1 MKITAITTFMVPPR
15 WLFVRIDT
23 DAGISGWGEPIVEG
37 RAHTV
42 AAAVEELSDYL
53 IGKDPRHIE
62 DHWNVLYRGGFYRG
76 GPILMSALAGLDQAL
91 WDIHGKALGVP
102 VHQLLGGPVRDRIRV
117 YSWIGGDRPAD
128 TARAAK
134 EAVAR
139 GFTAVK
145 MNATEEVQFVD
156 THDKVTKVLE
166 NVQAVRDAVGPGVGL
181 AVDFHGRVH
190 KPMAKVLMRELSPFG
205 LMFIEE
211 PVLSEHLECIPEL
224 AALSP
229 APIALGERL
238 YSRFDFKRVLQTGGV
253 DILQPDPSHSGGIT
267 ETRKI
272 AAMAE
277 AYDVAI
283 ALHCPLGPIALAAN
297 LQLDAVCY
305 NAFIQE
311 QSLGIHYNASNDLL
325 DYLVDRSPFDYKE
338 GFVMI
343 PDGPGL
349 GIEINQAYVDERAA
363 EGHRWRNPIWRH
375 ADGSVAEW

>member
-1 MKITAITTFMVPPR
+1 MKITRLTTFVVPPR
-15 WLFVRIDT
+15 WLFLRIDT
-23 DAGISGWGEPIVEG
+23 DAGICGWGEPIVEG
-37 RAHTV
+37 RAHTI
-42 AAAVEELSDYL
+42 AAAVDELSDYL
-53 IGKDPRHIE
+53 VGKDPRRIE
-62 DHWNVLYRGGFYRG
+62 DLWSVMYRGGFYRG
-76 GPILMSALAGLDQAL
+76 GPVLMSAIAGIDQAL
-91 WDIHGKALGVP
+91 WDIKGKDLGRP
-102 VHQLLGGPVRDRIRV
+102 VHDLLGGRVRERIRV

-145 MNATEEVQFVD
+145 MNATEEMQYVD
-156 THDKVTKVLE
+156 TYEKVEQVLA
-166 NVQAVRDAVGPGVGL
+166 NVQAVRDAVGPHVGL
-181 AVDFHGRVH
+181 GLDFHGRVH
-190 KPMAKVLMRELSPFG
+190 KPMAKVLMRELAPYK

-211 PVLSEHLECIPEL
+211 PVLSEHLEALPEL
-224 AALSP
+224 AAISP

-238 YSRFDFKRVLQTGGV
+238 YSRYDFKRVLSIGGV
-253 DILQPDPSHSGGIT
+253 DILQPDPSHAGGIT

-272 AAMAE
+272 ASMAE

-297 LQLDAVCY
+297 LQLDAVCH

-325 DYLVDRSPFDYKE
+325 DYVSDRSVFAYQD
-338 GFVMI
+338 GFVAI
-343 PDGPGL
+343 PGGPGL
-349 GIEINQAYVDERAA
+349 GIGVNEDYVAERASA
-363 EGHRWRNPIWRH
+363 GHRWRNPVWRH

>member
-1 MKITAITTFMVPPR
+1 MKITAITTYQVPPR

-102 VHQLLGGPVRDRIRV
+102 VHSLLGGPVRDRIRV

-253 DILQPDPSHSGGIT
+253 DIIQPDPSHSGGIT

-277 AYDVAI
+277 AYDVAL

-338 GFVMI
+338 GFVTI

>member
-1 MKITAITTFMVPPR
+1 MKITAVTTFLVPPR

-23 DAGISGWGEPIVEG
+23 DAGISGWGEPVVEG

-42 AAAVEELSDYL
+42 AAAVDELSDYL

-62 DHWNVLYRGGFYRG
+62 DHWQVLYRGGFYRG
-76 GPILMSALAGLDQAL
+76 GPILMSALAGIDQAL
-91 WDIHGKALGVP
+91 WDIHGKALNQP
-102 VHQLLGGPVRDRIRV
+102 VHKLLGGPVRERIRV

-134 EAVAR
+134 AAVER

-156 THDKVTKVLE
+156 SHDKVTRVLE
-166 NVQAVRDAVGPGVGL
+166 NVQAVRDAVGKDVGL

-190 KPMAKVLMRELSPFG
+190 KPMAKVLMRELAPFG

-211 PVLSEHLECIPEL
+211 PVLSEHLEAIPEL

-238 YSRFDFKRVLQTGGV
+238 YSRFDFKRVLQQGGV

-311 QSLGIHYNASNDLL
+311 QSLGIHYNATNDLL
-325 DYLVDRSPFDYKE
+325 DYLVDRAPFAYNE
-338 GFVMI
+338 GYVTI

-349 GIEINQAYVDERAA
+349 GIEINQQYVDERVV

>member
-1 MKITAITTFMVPPR
+1 MKITRLTTFIVPPR
-15 WLFVRIDT
+15 WLFLRIDT

-37 RAHTV
+37 RAHTI
-42 AAAVEELSDYL
+42 AAAVDELSDYL
-53 IGKDPRHIE
+53 VGKDPRNIE
-62 DHWNVLYRGGFYRG
+62 DLWAVMYRGGFYRG
-76 GPILMSALAGLDQAL
+76 GPVLMSAIAGIDQAL
-91 WDIHGKALGVP
+91 WDIKGKHLGQP
-102 VHQLLGGPVRDRIRV
+102 VHALLGGPVRDRIRV

-134 EAVAR
+134 DAVAR

-145 MNATEEVQFVD
+145 MNATEEMQYVD
-156 THDKVTKVLE
+156 THDKVEQVLA
-166 NVQAVRDAVGPGVGL
+166 NVQAVRDAVGPNVGL
-181 AVDFHGRVH
+181 GLDFHGRVH
-190 KPMAKVLMRELSPFG
+190 KPMAKVLMRELAPYK

-211 PVLSEHLECIPEL
+211 PVLSEHLEALPEL
-224 AALSP
+224 ATISP

-238 YSRFDFKRVLQTGGV
+238 YSRYDFKRVLAIGGV
-253 DILQPDPSHSGGIT
+253 DILQPDPSHAGGIT

-297 LQLDAVCY
+297 LQLDAVCH

-311 QSLGIHYNASNDLL
+311 QSLGIHYNAGNDLL
-325 DYLVDRSPFDYKE
+325 DYVSDRSVFAYED
-338 GFVMI
+338 GFVAI
-343 PDGPGL
+343 PGGPGL
-349 GIEINQAYVDERAA
+349 GIAVNEEYVAERASA
-363 EGHRWRNPIWRH
+363 GHRWRNPVWRH